1 MGTCLTPK
9 THTVFLRGFN
19 YCNSYSVLAPL
30 VQALC
35 VARSRATMGTGAEL
49 QQRRREQ
56 QQQQQQ
62 ADQPV
67 RISKRQLRL
76 PGEVDPDLME
86 SLLQVVTFDT

>member
-1 MGTCLTPK
+1 MG
-9 THTVFLRGFN
+9 VD
-19 YCNSYSVLAPL
+19 
-30 VQALC
+30 
-35 VARSRATMGTGAEL
+35 AEL

-62 ADQPV
+62 QPPPV

-86 SLLQVVTFDT
+86 SLLQVAFDVTCDV

>member
-1 MGTCLTPK
+1 MG
-9 THTVFLRGFN
+9 
-19 YCNSYSVLAPL
+19 A
-30 VQALC
+30 
-35 VARSRATMGTGAEL
+35 GAEL
-49 QQRRREQ
+49 QQRRREQQQ